1 MKFGWCTDIQ
11 NIALA
16 EKLGFDYL
24 EGIAAAVAAMDEDEF
39 SQALSLVS
47 GSAISPE
54 AFCVMFG
61 GGIKLT
67 GDDAR
72 AGDID
77 EYCARLFS
85 RLARLGG
92 KTAVFGSGRAR
103 NVPDGFDH
111 ARAFDQLVRFCRI
124 IASRAAENG
133 LVVALEPLRPDECNI
148 INTSAEAASLVNA
161 VDVSSFRLLLDYY
174 HMAQSGDSAE
184 NAVRFADMLVHTHIA
199 HPVTRKNP
207 VPSDGGGYESFFSAL
222 RRGGYDSRISFEGSV
237 ERPDAELPAT
247 LSLFRSLAE

>member
-24 EGIAAAVAAMDEDEF
+24 EGIAAAVAAMDEGEF

-148 INTSAEAASLVNA
+148 
-161 VDVSSFRLLLDYY
+161 YQ
-174 HMAQSGDSAE
+174 H
-184 NAVRFADMLVHTHIA
+184 
-199 HPVTRKNP
+199 
-207 VPSDGGGYESFFSAL
+207 L
-222 RRGGYDSRISFEGSV
+222 RRGRV
-237 ERPDAELPAT
+237 ARQCRR
-247 LSLFRSLAE
+247 RSLLPPAARLLSHGAVRGQRRKRRSLCGYARPHPHRASYDPQESRSVRRRRI

>member
-24 EGIAAAVAAMDEDEF
+24 EGIAAAVAAMDEGEF

-92 KTAVFGSGRAR
+92 KTAVFGSGSVLSMRSIMVSPFSVR
-103 NVPDGFDH
+103 SR
-111 ARAFDQLVRFCRI
+111 RAFPGNSTPMNLLI
-124 IASRAAENG
+124 
-133 LVVALEPLRPDECNI
+133 RPR
-148 INTSAEAASLVNA
+148 
-161 VDVSSFRLLLDYY
+161 RL
-174 HMAQSGDSAE
+174 
-184 NAVRFADMLVHTHIA
+184 
-199 HPVTRKNP
+199 
-207 VPSDGGGYESFFSAL
+207 
-222 RRGGYDSRISFEGSV
+222 
-237 ERPDAELPAT
+237 
-247 LSLFRSLAE
+247 